1 MARAKSWRQLA
12 GVLLLLG
19 LGVAVAQEGEEI
31 WVGAERVARI
41 YAKGPYDSV
50 ADRRVAIEK
59 AINGVVASQDMEKAE
74 VTLEQGD
81 GLWTI
86 SVGGT
91 KVMSVY
97 PGDAAAHGKELA
109 TLAAEWYENFKTQL
123 PKAARVA
130 VSEIA
135 VVTAPVAEEPA
146 TGRPESTV
154 AVEEPVTGRPES
166 TVVVEEPVTGRPET
180 AVVVEE
186 PVTGRPETAVVVE
199 EPVTEAATNVGTEG
213 TETVTMPAPA
223 KQPTFV
229 RTEGAKLLIV
239 DTFNKVR
246 ALSEDSY
253 LVQRDTLAANLLSY
267 LAQLGAGAE
276 SVVVSVEQ
284 PTGEVEGSE
293 GGYAPVQP
301 PVTPTSEVT
310 VEIPATT
317 PTTTSGPA
325 DISEFISEEELYE
338 GVIEGDPAWAKVPQK
353 RRIKKKFELAKKPY
367 DELRSTDPMAA
378 KPIRELLHTA
388 GREFNAQQFDACE
401 QHLDQALRILG
412 VIK

>member
-154 AVEEPVTGRPES
+154 AVEEPVTGRHRRS
-166 TVVVEEPVTGRPET
+166 R
-180 AVVVEE
+180 
-186 PVTGRPETAVVVE
+186 
-199 EPVTEAATNVGTEG
+199 
-213 TETVTMPAPA
+213 
-223 KQPTFV
+223 
-229 RTEGAKLLIV
+229 
-239 DTFNKVR
+239 
-246 ALSEDSY
+246 
-253 LVQRDTLAANLLSY
+253 
-267 LAQLGAGAE
+267 GAGHRTARE
-276 SVVVSVEQ
+276 H
-284 PTGEVEGSE
+284 
-293 GGYAPVQP
+293 GGCRGAGHR
-301 PVTPTSEVT
+301 
-310 VEIPATT
+310 TT
-317 PTTTSGPA
+317 RDRGGCRGAGDWTTRDRGGCRGA
-325 DISEFISEEELYE
+325 
-338 GVIEGDPAWAKVPQK
+338 GD
-353 RRIKKKFELAKKPY
+353 
-367 DELRSTDPMAA
+367 
-378 KPIRELLHTA
+378 
-388 GREFNAQQFDACE
+388 
-401 QHLDQALRILG
+401 
-412 VIK
+412 